1 MQFEMAH
8 PSCPLCKQQL
18 SANSLEHTLSTRL
31 CEQCQTMVLTAFRGA
46 DSMVAASAA
55 VVPRRCAPAQVQR
68 DAPALDYTMVGAPAL
83 FEGNPKD
90 APAFEHESQSPIPF
104 EAPDAGRF
112 DFYGDE
118 DPDDRIHTVEA
129 DSSAF
134 SENGSSRH
142 RGELSEGF
150 VQSLSTTAH
159 DYAEADD
166 PHLTGQPSAFTE
178 SAVDSSHT
186 GAILVEDRSEDPP
199 SIGEEAVTDPWEAPL
214 PAWDYSHSEWPVFVG
229 PSKRRSFR
237 KLRAAIAA
245 VGLLACAAGFY
256 FLIYRPSTPA
266 RRTATD
272 SGTTARVSAGEP
284 RAAAVGSA
292 DSDALAQAAATPA
305 DTPAGAASRPAETV
319 AVESVASNDNSAQ
332 GRFSLQAAAFPTRDG
347 ADEFAQKLK
356 RAGVPSYVVP
366 ADVARRGRWFRVRVG
381 RFNSAEEAQ
390 RFAGEAQQHARAAG
404 LGVQLIV
411 CQYDLP

>member
-8 PSCPLCKQQL
+8 PSCPLCKRKL
-18 SANSLEHTLSTRL
+18 PANSPEHTLSTRL

-55 VVPRRCAPAQVQR
+55 VVPQRCAPAQVQH
-68 DAPALDYTMVGAPAL
+68 DAPALDHTMVGTPAL
-83 FEGNPKD
+83 FEGNPTD

-104 EAPDAGRF
+104 EAPDEVRF
-112 DFYGDE
+112 DFDKDE

-129 DSSAF
+129 DSSVF

-150 VQSLSTTAH
+150 VQSISTTDH

-166 PHLTGQPSAFTE
+166 SRLTGQPSAFTE
-178 SAVDSSHT
+178 SAVDSAHT
-186 GAILVEDRSEDPP
+186 GASLVEDRSDDPP

-214 PAWDYSHSEWPVFVG
+214 PAWDYSHSEWPVLVG

-237 KLRAAIAA
+237 KLRSAIAA
-245 VGLLACAAGFY
+245 VVLLACATGFY

-272 SGTTARVSAGEP
+272 SGATARVSAVEP
-284 RAAAVGSA
+284 RAATVRSA
-292 DSDALAQAAATPA
+292 DSDALAQAAPIPA

-319 AVESVASNDNSAQ
+319 ALEAVASNDNSAQ
-332 GRFSLQAAAFPTRDG
+332 GRFSLQAAAFPTQDG

-390 RFAGEAQQHARAAG
+390 RFAGEAQQRARAAG

>member
-8 PSCPLCKQQL
+8 PTCPLCKRQL
-18 SANSLEHTLSTRL
+18 PANSPEHTLSTRL

-46 DSMVAASAA
+46 DSMVEASAA
-55 VVPRRCAPAQVQR
+55 VVPQSGAPAQVQR
-68 DAPALDYTMVGAPAL
+68 DAPALDQTMVGTRAW
-83 FEGNPKD
+83 FEWNPTD

-104 EAPDAGRF
+104 ERPDEGRF
-112 DFYGDE
+112 DFYKDE

-142 RGELSEGF
+142 RGELSEGLA
-150 VQSLSTTAH
+150 QSLSTTDH

-166 PHLTGQPSAFTE
+166 SHLAGQPSAFTE
-178 SAVDSSHT
+178 SAVDSAHT
-186 GAILVEDRSEDPP
+186 GASLVEDRSEDLP

-214 PAWDYSHSEWPVFVG
+214 PAWDYSHSEWPVLVG

-237 KLRAAIAA
+237 KLRSAIAA
-245 VGLLACAAGFY
+245 VVLLACATGFY

-266 RRTATD
+266 PRTATD
-272 SGTTARVSAGEP
+272 SGTTARVSAVEP

-292 DSDALAQAAATPA
+292 DSDALEQAAPTPSDA
-305 DTPAGAASRPAETV
+305 RAGAASQPAET
-319 AVESVASNDNSAQ
+319 APREAVASNDNSGQ
-332 GRFSLQAAAFPTRDG
+332 GRFSLQAAAFPTQGG
-347 ADEFAQKLK
+347 ADEFAEKLK

-366 ADVARRGRWFRVRVG
+366 ADLARRGRWFRVRVG
-381 RFNSAEEAQ
+381 RFNSAEDAQ
-390 RFAGEAQQHARAAG
+390 RFAGEAQQRARAGG
-404 LGVQLIV
+404 LAVQVIV
-411 CQYDLP
+411 CQYDQP